1 MLFVEVQLK
10 PHHKPIHVYNEWP
23 QLVKKFTKHDYSLD
37 CPEPSLHLRRN
48 AFYHKNDEMRIRDPG
63 VIELLYCEAKHNI
76 LVGRYPCELSETFLL
91 GSLVARINLGN
102 FIPQQH
108 TPIFFRYFFFCILKS
123 AII

>member
-76 LVGRYPCELSETFLL
+76 LVGRYPCEPSETFLL

-108 TPIFFRYFFFCILKS
+108 TPIFFRYFSFVF
-123 AII
+123 